1 VGDAICT
8 TAVVIPADSGRKL
21 VKLARRTLEGVIQ
34 GEKEDVQNPWDPI
47 LYGSDYGAFV
57 TLWKNGALR
66 GCVGTLWPDDPL
78 FETVAAMTRAAAQC
92 DPRFSPVTSAE
103 LAEIRISVSLLS
115 PLTPVDDPTM
125 LRVGDHGL
133 YVENGHKRGVLLPQV
148 AVEQG
153 WDMQEFLRQTCRKG
167 HLAEDA
173 WQKPD
178 TKVACFTTHVIEEEP

>member
-1 VGDAICT
+1 MGEAICT
-8 TAVVIPADSGRKL
+8 TEVDIPADSGREL
-21 VKLARRTLEGVIQ
+21 VQLARRTLERITR
-34 GEKEDVQNPWDPI
+34 GEQEDVRDIRDPI
-47 LYGSDYGAFV
+47 LYGSEYGAFV

-66 GCVGTLWPDDPL
+66 GCIGTLWPDDPL
-78 FETVAAMTRAAAQC
+78 FETVSAMTRAAAQR
-92 DPRFSPVTSAE
+92 DPRFSPVTSNE

-115 PLTPVDDPTM
+115 PLTPVDDPMT